1 MNTVFSLVGTSV
13 RLEPLSM
20 SHADGLF
27 AVGQHQFDW
36 QFLPRG
42 CFSDLADVK
51 NWINDA
57 QAYVEKGDHI
67 AFTIFD
73 NQTHKIVGSTRYL
86 AIRPHDH
93 VVEIG
98 WTWLAPEVQ
107 RSRINTE
114 MKFLMLK
121 HAFEQMKMRRVELKT
136 DLRNLRSQRAIERL
150 GAVKEGVFRKHM
162 RVQNDFQRDTVF
174 YSVIDDE
181 WAMVK
186 AKLLQRLEPVC

>member
-1 MNTVFSLVGTSV
+1 MNHPFSLMGTSV
-13 RLEPLSM
+13 RLEPLSIM
-20 SHADGLF
+20 HAEGLY

-42 CFSDLADVK
+42 CFVDINDVK
-51 NWINDA
+51 SWINEA
-57 QAYVEKGDHI
+57 HVYVAKGEHI

-73 NQTHKIVGSTRYL
+73 HQTDEIVGSTRYL
-86 AIRPHDH
+86 AIRPNDH

-98 WTWLAPEVQ
+98 WTWLSPEAQ

-114 MKFLMLK
+114 MKFLMLR
-121 HAFEQMKMRRVELKT
+121 HAFEQMNMRRVELKT

-150 GAVKEGVFRKHM
+150 GAAREGVFRKHM
-162 RVQNDFQRDTVF
+162 CVQNDFQRDTVF

-181 WAMVK
+181 WFTVK
-186 AKLLQRLEPVC
+186 AKLLERLERVH